1 MSDEPPQISER
12 EREILRLVARGAT
25 NQQIAN
31 QLNISVNTVK
41 VHLRNIFGKIGVASR
56 TEATLYAVRTGLV
69 QVGET
74 PALQGAPPVAV
85 AEAAP
90 EAGLEPSAPPD
101 TPLMPAQV
109 RGGADDRADQ
119 SVGPAGAAAGVQPL
133 PASTVSPVVPALGRR
148 WLLGIGL
155 LVGALLAIGALW
167 AATRLGPSV
176 QPTASAPTA
185 AGVVLPG
192 PDERWHTLA
201 EMPAP
206 RFGFALAYYDRKLY
220 AIGGESSDTVS
231 DQVLRY
237 DLAAN
242 SWAALSPKPTAVSD
256 VQAAVVGNKIY
267 VPGGRLENG
276 AISDQLDIYD
286 PQADRWTRGARLP
299 APRSGYA
306 LAAVEGKLYLFGGWD
321 GSAYRNDVWQYDPDA
336 DRWSERTPMRD
347 ARAFASAAVVEGQV
361 YVMGGENADGA
372 LTLNERYVPAV
383 DNGSGTPW
391 AIRAPLPAPRSRLAV
406 AAVGESGLIF
416 VLGGAAAEGASM
428 LYNSALD
435 SWQALQLPLEATL
448 RDLRAQGIG
457 EKLYILGGRDEESV
471 SAQLYEYQALYTV
484 VLPIR

>member
-85 AEAAP
+85 AEAPADVEPEPAAP
-90 EAGLEPSAPPD
+90 VEADLAPAEEAID
-101 TPLMPAQV
+101 TTAVSQP
-109 RGGADDRADQ
+109 
-119 SVGPAGAAAGVQPL
+119 AAARRLAWPRAGWRLL
-133 PASTVSPVVPALGRR
+133 PA
-148 WLLGIGL
+148 IGV
-155 LVGALLAIGALW
+155 LVALLAIGALW

-231 DQVLRY
+231 NQVLRY
-237 DLAAN
+237 DLATN

-286 PQADRWTRGARLP
+286 PQADRWARGARLP

-435 SWQALQLPLEATL
+435 SWQALQLPLAATL

-471 SAQLYEYQALYTV
+471 SARLYEYQALYTV